1 MRLAEI
7 NESAWELSIHAMM
20 KEGNK
25 WVVCS
30 TGKLRE
36 VYEKTASDGFKEKI
50 ENIIN
55 SYEPPENKRANAARF
70 REFGEMLLGE
80 IKVMD
85 QDDVK
90 SLMRYVLWDVA
101 ALERLFK
108 YVRREDGLRDELKVR
123 MEAESLDIV
132 MIDKIIGYWRNVENT
147 GKRHGKKRYRGD
159 KKKGGYKH
167 GR

>member
-7 NESAWELSIHAMM
+7 NECAWILSAHAIMM
-20 KEGNK
+20 EEGDK

-36 VYEKTASDGFKEKI
+36 IYAKTSSDGFKEGIKG
-50 ENIIN
+50 IID
-55 SYEPPENKRANAARF
+55 SYDPPDNKKANADSF
-70 REFGEMLLGE
+70 REFGDMLIGE

-101 ALERLFK
+101 VLERLLK
-108 YVRREDGLRDELKVR
+108 NVRTENEFRGRLEVR
-123 MEAESLDIV
+123 MEAEDANMEI
-132 MIDKIIGYWRNVENT
+132 IDEIIAYLSTVEN
-147 GKRHGKKRYRGD
+147 GGKKRDDRKKRG
-159 KKKGGYKH
+159 KGGYRH
-167 GR
+167 GQ

>member
-1 MRLAEI
+1 MKLDDI
-7 NESAWELSIHAMM
+7 NECAWGLSIHAMM

-36 VYEKTASDGFKEKI
+36 IYEKTSSDGFKEGIKG
-50 ENIIN
+50 IID
-55 SYEPPENKRANAARF
+55 SYDPPANKKANAASF
-70 REFGEMLLGE
+70 REFGDMLISE
-80 IKVMD
+80 IERMD
-85 QDDVK
+85 QNDVK

-108 YVRREDGLRDELKVR
+108 DVRHEDELREMLEVR
-123 MEAESLDIV
+123 MEAEGANMGIV
-132 MIDKIIGYWRNVENT
+132 NEIIGYWNNVENR
-147 GKRHGKKRYRGD
+147 GKQHGKKHYHG
-159 KKKGGYKH
+159 KKGGYKH